1 MTEDE
6 FDKSIERLIQK
17 ARFQGALSMVFCFL
31 IGVAFSYFM
40 NWISFVWK

>member
-1 MTEDE
+1 MNEEE
-6 FDKSIERLIQK
+6 FEKKLDRLIQI
-17 ARFQGALSMVFCFL
+17 ARFQGALRIVFCFL